1 MSQPRDDRQ
10 DDLFRPALEKI
21 IDLRHPLVRFAGTI
35 DWDFLAR
42 HFSSA
47 CRVGPGQPPLPTRLV
62 AGCSFS
68 THAQSLRRGAVRP
81 IGGEPVLP
89 NRACG
94 EQTMR
99 VGYVRVNKVAKVSS
113 ATYQVGEGL
122 LSEFCSCY
130 GSQHPNDNPRARMR
144 VAGGEFGVLI
154 SAYQIPEHFLGGN
167 NEQTHIFGDNDG
179 CRDGRDHESGLC
191 GDRNAVRPN
200 GRST

>member
-130 GSQHPNDNPRARMR
+130 GSQHPNDNLRA
-144 VAGGEFGVLI
+144 
-154 SAYQIPEHFLGGN
+154 
-167 NEQTHIFGDNDG
+167 
-179 CRDGRDHESGLC
+179 
-191 GDRNAVRPN
+191 
-200 GRST
+200 